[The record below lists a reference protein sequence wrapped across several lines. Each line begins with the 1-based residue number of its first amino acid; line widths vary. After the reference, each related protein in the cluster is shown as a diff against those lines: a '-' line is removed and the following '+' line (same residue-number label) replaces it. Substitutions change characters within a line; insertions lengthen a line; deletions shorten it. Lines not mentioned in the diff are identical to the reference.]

1 MKALSAVLAPAT
13 LALALLAAAPA
24 ATAKPTTANPGVD
37 EAVTGLMK
45 EAGAQGLALAVID
58 EGQVTYVQAYGLR
71 NAAGDP
77 LTTDTVMYGAS
88 LTKAVFAYTVL
99 QMVDEG
105 LIDLDAPI
113 SRYLDK
119 PLPAYAGYDDA
130 YAPWQTLDDERWR
143 KITPRMLL
151 THSAGFANF
160 YWLNP
165 DEKLVIHFEPG
176 SRYAYSGD
184 GLILLQFV
192 IEKGL
197 GRGVGAEMQR
207 RVFDRFGMK
216 TSSMIWRPDFA
227 ANLADGWDADGKPE
241 PHDERGRVRAAGS
254 LDTTIADFARFSAAV
269 MRGDGLSP
277 KMRAEFSKAQLA
289 ITTGGQFPTLQAEA
303 PPEKR
308 RKDLAA
314 GLGIVV
320 FSGPQ
325 GPGFY
330 KGGHN
335 DTTGNSWV
343 CLERGKRCLV
353 LLSNDVRAE
362 RIFPR
367 LVRLFMGDTGVPYDW
382 EYGPQAGR

>member
-1 MKALSAVLAPAT
+1 MNVLSALLAPTT
-13 LALALLAAAPA
+13 LALALLGAPPA
-24 ATAKPTTANPGVD
+24 AMSKPVPPNPGVD
-37 EAVTGLMK
+37 ETVVGLVAK
-45 EAGAQGLALAVID
+45 ARAKGLALAVID
-58 EGQVTYVQAYGLR
+58 EGEVIYVQAYGAR

-119 PLPAYAGYDDA
+119 PLPAYTGFEDA

-165 DEKLVIHFEPG
+165 NERLIIHLEPG

-197 GRGVGAEMQR
+197 GLDLGAEMQR

-216 TSSMIWRPDFA
+216 TSSMVWRPDFA
-227 ANLADGWDADGKPE
+227 ANLADGWDADGNPE
-241 PHDERGRVRAAGS
+241 PHDERSRVRASGS
-254 LDTTIADFARFSAAV
+254 LDTTIADFALFSAAV
-269 MRGDGLSP
+269 MRGEGLSP
-277 KMRAEFSKAQLA
+277 KGRAEFARAQLA
-289 ITTGGQFPTLQAEA
+289 ITTPGQFPTLQAEL
-303 PPEKR
+303 PQEKR

-314 GLGIVV
+314 GLGVVV
-320 FSGPQ
+320 FTGPQ
-325 GPGFY
+325 GAGFY

-343 CLERGKRCLV
+343 CLERGKRCIV

-362 RIFPR
+362 MVFPE

-382 EYGPQAGR
+382 EYGQQAGR